1 LKGEEKKQTQTTTQN
16 TRSKEEVKW
25 KSRHTVKA
33 LTRIF
38 LNDAGV
44 VLAQVF
50 ITQSAQ
56 AKEFALHTHKCQVLI
71 YQL

>member
-1 LKGEEKKQTQTTTQN
+1 M
-16 TRSKEEVKW
+16 
-25 KSRHTVKA
+25 KA